1 MVVAYLYSGDD
12 VGAHRVGCHQRA
24 AHRVEPLRAPHTW
37 VDDDRF
43 TLLQSG
49 EVGACVF
56 LCRACVG
63 VCVGV
68 NGARRRTC
76 SLRSLSTWP
85 LNLCGRS
92 PIDVEDEAAAAVSFV
107 AYVSSGSWEL
117 CVGSNKLP

>member
-1 MVVAYLYSGDD
+1 MWVRIASDAISEQPIAWNHFALPTPGSTTTVLRCFS
-12 VGAHRVGCHQRA
+12 RVR
-24 AHRVEPLRAPHTW
+24 
-37 VDDDRF
+37 
-43 TLLQSG
+43 
-49 EVGACVF
+49 VGACVF
-56 LCRACVG
+56 LCR